1 MANRRRLIAHPQF
14 PLEPFCD
21 DNAGSMELF
30 LGSLLIFVLRIGDV
44 GIASVRIVTLM
55 RGKIWLAALLGFFE
69 SLFWVSAAAIVF
81 TNLDHPIRIISF
93 AAGFATG
100 TMIGG
105 FVERWLAMGTALLR
119 VITPIE
125 SAPVAEALRAAGY
138 AVTVLNAEGRDGEVR
153 LNFMVLPRR
162 KVKDALAIVHRV
174 SPDAFIT
181 VEDIRIAELERTKRS
196 AVFGG

>member
-1 MANRRRLIAHPQF
+1 
-14 PLEPFCD
+14 
-21 DNAGSMELF
+21 MELF

-44 GIASVRIVTLM
+44 SIASIRIVTLL

-81 TNLDHPIRIISF
+81 TNLDHPIRVVAF

-100 TMIGG
+100 TLLGG

-119 VITPIE
+119 VITPVE
-125 SAPVAEALRAAGY
+125 STAVAPALREAGFG
-138 AVTVLNAEGRDGEVR
+138 VTVLNAQGRDGDVT

-162 KVKDALAIVHRV
+162 RVKEALAVV
-174 SPDAFIT
+174 AKVNLEAFIT
-181 VEDIRIAELERTKRS
+181 VEDIRIAEIERTKRS
-196 AVFGG
+196 TVIG

>member
-1 MANRRRLIAHPQF
+1 
-14 PLEPFCD
+14 
-21 DNAGSMELF
+21 MELF
-30 LGSLLIFVLRIGDV
+30 LGSLLIFFLRIGDV
-44 GIASVRIVTLM
+44 SISSVRIVTLM
-55 RGKIWLAALLGFFE
+55 RGRIGLAAFLGFFE

-100 TMIGG
+100 TLLGG

-119 VITPIE
+119 VINPID
-125 SAPVAEALRAAGY
+125 SPPVADALRAAGF

-153 LNFMVLPRR
+153 LNFMVLARR
-162 KVKDALAIVHRV
+162 KVKEALAIVHRV

-181 VEDIRIAELERTKRS
+181 VEDIRIAELERAKRS
-196 AVFGG
+196 TVFGG

>member
-1 MANRRRLIAHPQF
+1 
-14 PLEPFCD
+14 
-21 DNAGSMELF
+21 MELF

-44 GIASVRIVTLM
+44 SIASIRIVTLL

-81 TNLDHPIRIISF
+81 TNLDHPIRIVAF

-100 TMIGG
+100 TLLGG

-119 VITPIE
+119 VITPVE
-125 SAPVAEALRAAGY
+125 STAVAPALREAGFG
-138 AVTVLNAEGRDGEVR
+138 VTVLNAKGRDGDVR

-162 KVKDALAIVHRV
+162 RVKEALAVV
-174 SPDAFIT
+174 AEVNPEAFIT
-181 VEDIRIAELERTKRS
+181 VEDIRIAEIERTKRS
-196 AVFGG
+196 TVG